1 MVTVM
6 NISFEYYR
14 VFYYVALCGNITQAA
29 ALLYVNQPNLTRT
42 IHLLEQA
49 LGCPLFLRSNRGVT
63 LTPEGEL
70 LFSHVAPAVEHIESA
85 QRELTAQAEMRQG
98 SVSIAA
104 SEVALRCLLLPV
116 LNRFRGAYPQIR
128 IQVSNHS
135 TPQAIS
141 ALREGLADLAVVTTP
156 METAKDMEQVCLTE
170 FQEVPVCG
178 KGGVSPPQQIT
189 PQELA
194 RHPLISL
201 GRGTMTYRFY
211 QQWFSENGLSFHPD
225 IEAATADQILPM
237 VKNQLGIGFVPEEFL
252 AQETGA
258 ELQALSLTVP
268 IPRRQICLVKK
279 AQRPLSIA
287 AQKLEQLL
295 LENRIPKI

>member
-29 ALLYVNQPNLTRT
+29 TLLYVNQPNITRT
-42 IHLLEQA
+42 IRLLEQE

-70 LFSHVAPAVEHIESA
+70 LFSHVAPAVDHIESA

-128 IQVSNHS
+128 VQVSNHS

-156 METAKDMEQVCLTE
+156 MESAKDMEPVCLKE

-178 KGGVSPPQQIT
+178 KGGVSPPQRIT

-252 AQETGA
+252 AQETGEA
-258 ELQALSLTVP
+258 LQALTLTVP
-268 IPRRQICLVKK
+268 IPRRQICLIKK
-279 AQRPLSIA
+279 THRPLSIA

-295 LENRIPKI
+295 LEPPAPET